1 MFDYKSNEK
10 VLLAQAQAIMK
21 FYKVSKIICTGQSL
35 GGALSVINGI

>member
-10 VLLAQAQAIMK
+10 VLLAQAQAIIR

-35 GGALSVINGI
+35 GGAISVINGI